1 MQTVRKTA
9 AKIDVS
15 GQIQIAAS
23 SLLHHGYALIRV
35 SAGTLAVLDE
45 IFESAAGFFSLSPEE
60 KVRFERPDILEGYRR
75 YGAEHS
81 GPEDRPDLNE
91 TFSLVLRNMAREDIA
106 RWKEVNPLHRALRA
120 AASHYSALVDG
131 VLDEIRREF
140 NPRGDRIASAD
151 FSYFQLNHYRPRV
164 ETRDFLQD
172 AHEDGHLLTVV
183 TSRQPGLEAEIGGRF
198 EPINFARNEVLVM
211 PGSILTLMTG
221 GRIKPLPHRVR
232 NVRSVATRAS
242 LMYFCNASVTHPPRA
257 WVAAADGSMPDIGR
271 ANVEASKL
279 FGLPSI
285 EALAS

>member
-1 MQTVRKTA
+1 MQAVRKV
-9 AKIDVS
+9 DVS
-15 GQIQIAAS
+15 SQVQIAAI
-23 SLLHHGYALIRV
+23 SLLHHGYALV
-35 SAGTLAVLDE
+35 PMSADTVAVLDE
-45 IFESAAGFFSLSPEE
+45 IFESAANFFSLSPKE
-60 KVRFERPDILEGYRR
+60 KIRFERPEILEGYRR

-91 TFSLVLRNMAREDIA
+91 TFSLVLRNQARKDIA
-106 RWKEVNPLHRALRA
+106 RWKESNPLHRALRA
-120 AASHYSALVDG
+120 AAAHYSALVDG
-131 VLDEIRREF
+131 VLEAIRQEF
-140 NPRGDRIASAD
+140 NPSGDRIVSAE
-151 FSYFQLNHYRPRV
+151 FSYFQLNHYRPRA

-183 TSRQPGLEAEIGGRF
+183 TSRQRGLEAEIGGRF
-198 EPINFARNEVLVM
+198 EAINFARNELLLM

-232 NVRSVATRAS
+232 NVKEVATRAS

-257 WVAAADGSMPDIGR
+257 WVAGADGSMPDIGR